1 LAVSTP
7 ICRQN
12 FEELVDM
19 WKWLREQNVVPY
31 FEIITPHGRAKENDW
46 LNVDL
51 NQLEKLFFKISEI
64 DRTCYGHAWEP
75 QPPLMGIR
83 CLRHQFSCMV
93 NSEGYVFPCVGVNIP
108 VGNIRER
115 KLKDVINDS
124 KIIKDLRNYRRT
136 IKGPCRNCDKIEH
149 CYGCRGKAYQLTG
162 DPLASDP
169 LCWRNAERQDE
180 IISLPVPVDN
190 IIPQRFPMRVVD
202 KLIRIAERKAD
213 VTVTVTKESI
223 FVRQDGTL
231 DEAVYLELIA
241 QAIAAL
247 SGFSHMGAS
256 DVEMKGFLLGA
267 KNIKILNQARV
278 GDNLK
283 ISVFEYAN
291 YGDFGIVEGVIYRED
306 EVLARGE
313 IKIWHTTS
321 ERGREN

>member
-1 LAVSTP
+1 
-7 ICRQN
+7 
-12 FEELVDM
+12 
-19 WKWLREQNVVPY
+19 VVPY

-64 DRTCYGHAWEP
+64 DRTCYGHVWEP

-180 IISLPVPVDN
+180 IISLPVPVDD

-202 KLIRIAERKAD
+202 KLIRIAECKAD
-213 VTVTVTKESI
+213 VTATVTKESI

-267 KNIKILNQARV
+267 KNIEILNQARV

-291 YGDFGIVEGVIYRED
+291 YGDFGIVAGVIYRED